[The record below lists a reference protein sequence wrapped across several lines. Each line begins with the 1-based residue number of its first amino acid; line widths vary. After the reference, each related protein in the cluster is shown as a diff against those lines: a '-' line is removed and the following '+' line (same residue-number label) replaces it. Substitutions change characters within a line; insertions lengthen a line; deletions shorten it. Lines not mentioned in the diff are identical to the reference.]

1 MSSTPDPETP
11 VGSREDRS
19 SPAARR
25 LFHRFETFAAQ
36 HSPATALA
44 VGVAL
49 VAVIWG
55 ADVLTGPRLAPSIFY
70 LIPVGLV
77 TWRLGRGMGVTI
89 AVVSSLAWIG
99 AELIG
104 HVYPLASP
112 IAFWNTVARFGVLV
126 VVVVLLDTVHDS
138 LERERDLAAHEA
150 AAAEHLREIND
161 LKDTLLHAVSHDL
174 KGPITAILGSAQ
186 SLARR
191 RQLRLTGEEEYAL
204 IDGIVA
210 SGIKLDRLVDDLL
223 DFERLDRGVI
233 EPVRA
238 PTDLGAMA
246 RRLVAEADYLA
257 QHPARVIAAPIEV
270 SVDAAK
276 VERILENLL
285 RNAARHTPPGTPVV
299 IRVEQRESGVLLSV
313 EDEGPGIPDELK
325 DVVFQPFRQGRT
337 ARASQSGAGIGLS
350 LVAKFAGLHAGS
362 AWVEDRPGGG
372 TTFRVYL
379 PGDVRPVPPTPER
392 AEAASPTPGVE
403 PRGPH
408 PSPVVR

>member
-1 MSSTPDPETP
+1 
-11 VGSREDRS
+11 
-19 SPAARR
+19 
-25 LFHRFETFAAQ
+25 
-36 HSPATALA
+36 
-44 VGVAL
+44 
-49 VAVIWG
+49 
-55 ADVLTGPRLAPSIFY
+55 
-70 LIPVGLV
+70 
-77 TWRLGRGMGVTI
+77 
-89 AVVSSLAWIG
+89 
-99 AELIG
+99 
-104 HVYPLASP
+104 
-112 IAFWNTVARFGVLV
+112 
-126 VVVVLLDTVHDS
+126 
-138 LERERDLAAHEA
+138 
-150 AAAEHLREIND
+150 
-161 LKDTLLHAVSHDL
+161 
-174 KGPITAILGSAQ
+174 LGSAQ

-191 RQLRLTGEEEYAL
+191 RQLRLTGEEEDAL

-210 SGIKLDRLVDDLL
+210 SGIKLNGLVDDLL

-350 LVAKFAGLHAGS
+350 LVAKFAGVHAG
-362 AWVEDRPGGG
+362 AGRGGLADAGGG
-372 TTFRVYL
+372 ASGAPPLTRCPL
-379 PGDVRPVPPTPER
+379 GHPGLRTRPVGAGRCR
-392 AEAASPTPGVE
+392 ACSTSLRSYPVEGASSVRMRRLLTAALPE
-403 PRGPH
+403 PRSLVKRGNRWYRWMRRKYRVAILH
-408 PSPVVR
+408 RNAMERSDRVHGGR